1 MKPFQA
7 INSQSNN
14 NTQTQGNTEAT
25 GIKIKMFMKKIIT
38 GVVIIAV
45 LLTACNRNKVTY
57 DAAGT
62 FEVDEVIVSSEL
74 TGKLL
79 SFDINEGDS
88 IPKNK
93 VVGTIDAENL
103 SLQRDQVQASI
114 EALKDKT
121 TDLAPQ
127 VKLLEDQLIVQQ
139 SQLDNLLREKQR
151 TENLLKQDAAT
162 GKQLDDINA
171 QIDVVKKQM
180 QVTQQQINVQRSNVR
195 TQNRSILSEGK
206 PLEKRVAQ
214 LADQLER
221 AGIINP
227 INGTVITKYAEAG
240 EMTATGKALYKIA
253 DLSNMTLRAYITGT
267 QLSQVKLN
275 QPVKV
280 LIDHGADAYREYPG
294 VIAWI
299 SDKAEF
305 TPKTIQTKEERAN
318 LVYAV
323 KIKVKNDGFIK
334 IGMYGEV
341 KL

>member
-1 MKPFQA
+1 M
-7 INSQSNN
+7 N
-14 NTQTQGNTEAT
+14 
-25 GIKIKMFMKKIIT
+25 KMIS
-38 GVVIIAV
+38 GVVMAAI
-45 LLTACNRNKVTY
+45 LLAACNRNKVTY
-57 DAAGT
+57 DASGT

-79 SFDINEGDS
+79 SFTIEEGASVAKD
-88 IPKNK
+88 K
-93 VVGTIDAENL
+93 VIGTIDAENL
-103 SLQRDQVQASI
+103 SLQKDQVQASI
-114 EALKDKT
+114 AALKEKT
-121 TDLAPQ
+121 ADLAPQ
-127 VKLLEDQLIVQQ
+127 VKLLQDQLTVQQ
-139 SQLDNLLREKQR
+139 SQLDNMLREKRR

-162 GKQLDDINA
+162 GKQLDDIDA

-180 QVTQQQINVQRSNVR
+180 GVTQQQINVQRSNVS

-214 LADQLER
+214 LDDQLKR
-221 AGIINP
+221 SNIINP
-227 INGTVITKYAEAG
+227 VNGTIITKYAEAG
-240 EMTATGKALYKIA
+240 EMTSTGKALYKIA
-253 DLSNMTLRAYITGT
+253 DLSTMTLRAYITGT

-275 QPVKV
+275 QTVKV
-280 LIDHGADAYREYPG
+280 LIDNGADAYKEYPG
-294 VIAWI
+294 TIMWI